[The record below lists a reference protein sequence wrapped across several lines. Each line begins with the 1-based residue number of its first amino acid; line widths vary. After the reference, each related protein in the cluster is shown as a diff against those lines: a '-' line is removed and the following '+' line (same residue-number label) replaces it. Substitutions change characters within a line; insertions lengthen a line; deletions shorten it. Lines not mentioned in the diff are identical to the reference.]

1 MGCKQS
7 KTVREPDSNVGTKKT
22 GRRSSSKDKEKVNN
36 NEEELAIKPGMYVR
50 KKEGKIGESF
60 IKVRKLGS
68 GAYGE
73 VLLCREKNGN
83 AEKAIKVIKKSH
95 IEKISQNTSN
105 KEKLTELEEKLNEE
119 IYNEISLLKSLDHP
133 NIIKLYDVFEDKKY
147 FYLVTEFY
155 KGGELFEQIINRH
168 KFDECDAANIMKQ
181 ILSGICYLHKY
192 NIVHRD
198 IKPENILLESKN
210 SLLNIKIVDFGL
222 SAFFSKDYK
231 LRDRLGTAYYIAP
244 EVLKKKY
251 NEKCDVWSCGV
262 ILYIL
267 LCGYPPFGGQNDQD
281 IIKKVEK
288 GKYYF
293 DFNDWK
299 NISDEAKELIKLM
312 LTYDYNKRITAKDA
326 LNSAWIKKYADNI
339 NKSDTKIL
347 HGALTNMRKFEG
359 SQKLAQAAILFI
371 GSKLTTLE
379 ERKELT
385 DIFKKLDKNGDGQLD
400 KKELMEGY
408 TLLRNFKN
416 DAGDLKNV
424 EEEVDNILKE
434 VDFDKN
440 GYIEYSE
447 FISACMDKQILFSE
461 ERLRDAFNLFDTDK
475 SGKIT
480 KEELAQLFGLT
491 SVSEKMWNDVLVEA
505 DKNKDNM
512 IDFEEF
518 VAMMHRICDH
528 KNT

>member
-1 MGCKQS
+1 M
-7 KTVREPDSNVGTKKT
+7 
-22 GRRSSSKDKEKVNN
+22 
-36 NEEELAIKPGMYVR
+36 
-50 KKEGKIGESF
+50 
-60 IKVRKLGS
+60 
-68 GAYGE
+68 
-73 VLLCREKNGN
+73 CREKHGHG
-83 AEKAIKVIKKSH
+83 EKAIKVIKKSQFDKMKYSITNK
-95 IEKISQNTSN
+95 IECDDKIH
-105 KEKLTELEEKLNEE
+105 EE

-133 NIIKLYDVFEDKKY
+133 NIIKLFDVFEDKKY

-155 KGGELFEQIINRH
+155 EGGELFEQIINRH

-181 ILSGICYLHKY
+181 ILSGICYLHKH

-198 IKPENILLESKN
+198 IKPENILLENKH

-222 SAFFSKDYK
+222 SSFFSKDNK

-244 EVLKKKY
+244 EVLRKKY

-299 NISDEAKELIKLM
+299 NISEEAKELIKLM
-312 LTYDYNKRITAKDA
+312 LTYDYNKRITAKEA
-326 LNSAWIKKYADNI
+326 LNSKWIKKYANNI
-339 NKSDTKIL
+339 NKSDQKTL
-347 HGALTNMRKFEG
+347 CGALSNMRKFEG

-400 KKELMEGY
+400 KKELIEGY
-408 TLLRNFKN
+408 
-416 DAGDLKNV
+416 
-424 EEEVDNILKE
+424 NILRSVRRK
-434 VDFDKN
+434 KLTKIYP
-440 GYIEYSE
+440 YI
-447 FISACMDKQILFSE
+447 
-461 ERLRDAFNLFDTDK
+461 
-475 SGKIT
+475 
-480 KEELAQLFGLT
+480 
-491 SVSEKMWNDVLVEA
+491 
-505 DKNKDNM
+505 
-512 IDFEEF
+512 
-518 VAMMHRICDH
+518 
-528 KNT
+528 

>member
-1 MGCKQS
+1 MKWGCSQS
-7 KTVREPDSNVGTKKT
+7 SNGKDFKT
-22 GRRSSSKDKEKVNN
+22 RRSKFTNGNN
-36 NEEELAIKPGMYVR
+36 YGKSGNNKNSEDLAINPGMYVR
-50 KKEGKIGESF
+50 KKEGKIGEPYF
-60 IKVRKLGS
+60 KVRNLGS

-73 VLLCREKNGN
+73 SQFDKMKYSITN
-83 AEKAIKVIKKSH
+83 K
-95 IEKISQNTSN
+95 IECDDKIH
-105 KEKLTELEEKLNEE
+105 EE

-133 NIIKLYDVFEDKKY
+133 NIIKLFDVFEDKKY

-155 KGGELFEQIINRH
+155 EGGELFEQIINRH

-181 ILSGICYLHKY
+181 ILSGICYLHKH

-198 IKPENILLESKN
+198 IKPENILLENKH

-222 SAFFSKDYK
+222 SSFFSKDNK

-244 EVLKKKY
+244 EVLRKKY

-299 NISDEAKELIKLM
+299 NISEEAKELIKLM
-312 LTYDYNKRITAKDA
+312 LTYDYNKRITAKEA
-326 LNSAWIKKYADNI
+326 LNSKWIKNMQ
-339 NKSDTKIL
+339 TIL
-347 HGALTNMRKFEG
+347 IK
-359 SQKLAQAAILFI
+359 
-371 GSKLTTLE
+371 
-379 ERKELT
+379 
-385 DIFKKLDKNGDGQLD
+385 
-400 KKELMEGY
+400 
-408 TLLRNFKN
+408 FKN
-416 DAGDLKNV
+416 ELGELKNV

-447 FISACMDKQILFSE
+447 FISVCMDKQILFSE

-480 KEELAQLFGLT
+480 KEELANLFGLT
-491 SVSEKMWNDVLVEA
+491 SISEQMWNEVLGEA

-512 IDFEEF
+512 IDFDEF
-518 VAMMHRICDH
+518 VNMMHKICDN
-528 KNT
+528 KSS

>member
-1 MGCKQS
+1 MGCNQS
-7 KTVREPDSNVGTKKT
+7 KSVNDVRGSKVNHVNSKKT
-22 GRRSSSKDKEKVNN
+22 NN
-36 NEEELAIKPGMYVR
+36 KREDTEDGEEIAINPGMYVR
-50 KKEGKIGESF
+50 KKEGKIGESYF
-60 IKVRKLGS
+60 KVRKLGS

-73 VLLCREKNGN
+73 VLLCKEKNGHG
-83 AEKAIKVIKKSH
+83 EKAIKVIKKSQFDKGRYTDDNKN
-95 IEKISQNTSN
+95 IEKFH
-105 KEKLTELEEKLNEE
+105 EE

-133 NIIKLYDVFEDKKY
+133 NIIKLFDVFEDKKY

-155 KGGELFEQIINRH
+155 EGGELFEQIINRH

-181 ILSGICYLHKY
+181 ILSGICYLHKH

-198 IKPENILLESKN
+198 IKPENILLENKN

-222 SAFFSKDYK
+222 SSFFSKDYK

-262 ILYIL
+262 IMYIL

-312 LTYDYNKRITAKDA
+312 LTYDYNKRCTAEEA
-326 LNSAWIKKYADNI
+326 LNSRWIKKYANNI
-339 NKSDTKIL
+339 NKSDQKTL
-347 HGALTNMRKFEG
+347 CGALSNMRKFEG

-400 KKELMEGY
+400 KKELIEGY
-408 TLLRNFKN
+408 NVLRNFKN
-416 DAGDLKNV
+416 ELGELKNV

-447 FISACMDKQILFSE
+447 FISVCMDKQILFSE
-461 ERLRDAFNLFDTDK
+461 ERLRRAFNLFDTDK

-480 KEELAQLFGLT
+480 KEELANLFGLT
-491 SVSEKMWNDVLVEA
+491 SVSEKTWNDVLGEA
-505 DKNKDNM
+505 DQNKDNM
-512 IDFEEF
+512 IDFDEF
-518 VAMMHRICDH
+518 VSMMHKICDH
-528 KNT
+528 KTL

>member
-1 MGCKQS
+1 MGCNQS
-7 KTVREPDSNVGTKKT
+7 KGVHELRAK
-22 GRRSSSKDKEKVNN
+22 SSSYLNEQNKSKELSGSNN
-36 NEEELAIKPGMYVR
+36 DELALNPGMYVR
-50 KKEGKIGESF
+50 KKEGKIGESYF
-60 IKVRKLGS
+60 KVRKLGS

-73 VLLCREKNGN
+73 VLLCREKHGHG
-83 AEKAIKVIKKSH
+83 EKAIKVIKKSQFDKMRYSTSRNKSCDSD
-95 IEKISQNTSN
+95 EKI
-105 KEKLTELEEKLNEE
+105 NEE

-133 NIIKLYDVFEDKKY
+133 NIIKLFDVFEDKKY

-155 KGGELFEQIINRH
+155 EGGELFEQIINRH

-181 ILSGICYLHKY
+181 VLSGICYLHTH

-198 IKPENILLESKN
+198 IKPENILLENKN

-222 SAFFSKDYK
+222 SSFFSKDYK

-244 EVLKKKY
+244 EVLRKKY

-262 ILYIL
+262 IMYIL

-299 NISDEAKELIKLM
+299 NISEEAKELIKLM
-312 LTYDYNKRITAKDA
+312 LTYDYNKRITAKEA
-326 LNSAWIKKYADNI
+326 LNSKWIKKYADNI
-339 NKSDTKIL
+339 DKSDQKTL
-347 HGALTNMRKFEG
+347 FGALSNMRKFEG

-408 TLLRNFKN
+408 NILRNFKN
-416 DAGDLKNV
+416 ELGELKNV

-440 GYIEYSE
+440 GFIEYS
-447 FISACMDKQILFSE
+447 
-461 ERLRDAFNLFDTDK
+461 
-475 SGKIT
+475 
-480 KEELAQLFGLT
+480 
-491 SVSEKMWNDVLVEA
+491 
-505 DKNKDNM
+505 
-512 IDFEEF
+512 
-518 VAMMHRICDH
+518 
-528 KNT
+528 

>member
-1 MGCKQS
+1 MGCSQS
-7 KTVREPDSNVGTKKT
+7 SNVKDFKT
-22 GRRSSSKDKEKVNN
+22 RRSKFTNGNN
-36 NEEELAIKPGMYVR
+36 YGKSGNNKNSEDLAINPGMYVR
-50 KKEGKIGESF
+50 KKEGKIGESYF
-60 IKVRKLGS
+60 KVRKLGS

-73 VLLCREKNGN
+73 VLLCREKHGHG
-83 AEKAIKVIKKSH
+83 EKAIKVIKKSQFDKMKYSITNK
-95 IEKISQNTSN
+95 IECDDKIH
-105 KEKLTELEEKLNEE
+105 EE

-133 NIIKLYDVFEDKKY
+133 NIIKLFDVFEDKKY

-155 KGGELFEQIINRH
+155 EGGELFEQIINRH

-181 ILSGICYLHKY
+181 ILSGICYLHKH

-198 IKPENILLESKN
+198 IKPENILLENKH

-222 SAFFSKDYK
+222 SSFFSKDNK

-244 EVLKKKY
+244 EVLRKKY

-299 NISDEAKELIKLM
+299 NISEEAKELIKLM
-312 LTYDYNKRITAKDA
+312 LTYDYNKRITAKEA
-326 LNSAWIKKYADNI
+326 LNSKWIKKYANNI
-339 NKSDTKIL
+339 NKSDQKTL
-347 HGALTNMRKFEG
+347 CGALSNMRKFEG

-400 KKELMEGY
+400 KKELIEGY
-408 TLLRNFKN
+408 NILRSFKN
-416 DAGDLKNV
+416 ELGELKNV

-447 FISACMDKQILFSE
+447 FISVCMDKQILFSE

-480 KEELAQLFGLT
+480 KEELANLFGLT
-491 SVSEKMWNDVLVEA
+491 SISEQMWNEVLGEA

-512 IDFEEF
+512 IDFDEF
-518 VAMMHRICDH
+518 VNMMHKICDN
-528 KNT
+528 KSS